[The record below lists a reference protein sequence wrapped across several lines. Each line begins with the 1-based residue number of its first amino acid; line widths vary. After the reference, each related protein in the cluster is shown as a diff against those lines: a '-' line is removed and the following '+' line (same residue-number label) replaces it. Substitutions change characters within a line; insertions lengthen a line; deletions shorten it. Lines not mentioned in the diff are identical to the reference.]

1 VAELTTNRHLVDDRP
16 QTPPRGLTE
25 DEVAERVASG
35 DVNVAD
41 ERTSRSLGEIVR
53 ANVFTRFNA
62 LLGTLFVLILIVGP
76 AQDALF
82 GFVLLFNAL
91 IGIGQEVRAKRTL
104 DRLAVLSAPK
114 ARVVRDGETR
124 EVALDEVVLD
134 DLCVLRSGDQL
145 SADGIVR
152 SSEGLEVDES
162 LLTGESDPVSKYP
175 GDDVLSGS
183 IVVAGSGTFQ
193 AIRVGANAYARKL
206 ATEAR
211 RFTLVRSEL
220 MDGINTILR
229 YVQWAIIPTAALLAV
244 SQFATQHGWREAV
257 SGIVAGTVAM
267 VPEGLVLLTSLAFAV
282 AAVTLARREALVQ
295 ELPAVEGLARV
306 DVVLLDKTGTI
317 TDGAIVFSALEPIG
331 DDDPMEDALGAL
343 ADDENR
349 NATLNA
355 LADKFSPPRDWS
367 RTAATPFS
375 SARKWS
381 AATFGGRGTWVLGAP
396 ELVQVSAGSGDAVRA
411 RADELASEGRRVLL
425 LARTDAA
432 LDGEQLPPGLRAS
445 ALVMFEE
452 QIRSDA
458 ADTLEYFHRQ
468 GVRCK
473 VISGDNAR
481 TVGAVASRVGLE
493 GASDPYDARQLPD
506 DPDALADIVE
516 QTSVFGRVTPQQKR
530 GIVGALQRRS
540 HVVAMTGDGVNDA
553 LALKDADI
561 GIAMGNGAPATRA
574 VAQIVLLDS
583 SFATMPGVVAEG
595 RRVIANVE
603 RVANLFV
610 TKTVYA
616 MLLAIA
622 VGVAQWE
629 YPFLPRHLTIISSL
643 TIGIPA
649 FFLAL
654 APNARRYMPG
664 FVPRVLR
671 FAVPAGVVAAA
682 ATFGAYAIAR
692 QLDTVT
698 VDQARTAAT
707 IALLAVGLWILNVLA
722 RPITPLRALLFG
734 ALVLAFAGILAIAG
748 LRDFFAL
755 DLPEAAALVGVAGT
769 AGAAILLLE
778 LGWQIS
784 QWRHP
789 PDDRTPRVAL
799 HNPAAARAGHPT
811 ADRATTNPD
820 A

>member
-1 VAELTTNRHLVDDRP
+1 VAEITTNRHGTDDRP
-16 QTPPRGLTE
+16 QTQAAGLTQA
-25 DEVAERVASG
+25 EVAERVAHG
-35 DVNVAD
+35 DVNIAD

-62 LLGTLFVLILIVGP
+62 LLGTLFILILVVGP

-82 GFVLLFNAL
+82 GFVIFFNTL
-91 IGIGQEVRAKRTL
+91 IGIVQEVRAKRTL

-114 ARVVRDGETR
+114 TRVVRDGEVS
-124 EVALDEVVLD
+124 EVAVDAVVLD
-134 DLCVLRSGDQL
+134 DLCLLRSGDQL
-145 SADGIVR
+145 SADGIVQ

-162 LLTGESDPVSKYP
+162 LLTGESDPVPKDA
-175 GDDVLSGS
+175 GDEVLSGS
-183 IVVAGSGTFQ
+183 IVVAGSGSFQ
-193 AIRVGANAYARKL
+193 ATRVGANAYARKL

-244 SQFATQHGWREAV
+244 SQFATEHGWHDAV
-257 SGIVAGTVAM
+257 SGIVAGVVAM
-267 VPEGLVLLTSLAFAV
+267 VPEGLVLLTSIAFAV
-282 AAVTLARREALVQ
+282 AAVTLARRQVLVQ

-317 TDGAIVFSALEPIG
+317 TDGAIVFSELEPLA
-331 DDDPMEDALGAL
+331 DDDPVEDALGAF
-343 ADDENR
+343 AADENR
-349 NATLNA
+349 NATASA
-355 LADKFSPPRDWS
+355 LADKFSPPPGWS

-381 AATFGGRGTWVLGAP
+381 AATFGEYGTWVLGAP
-396 ELVQVSAGSGDAVRA
+396 ELVQVDGGSADAVRA
-411 RADELASEGRRVLL
+411 RADKLASEGSRVLL
-425 LARTDAA
+425 LARTEAP
-432 LDGEQLPPGLRAS
+432 LEGEQLPPGLRPS
-445 ALVMFEE
+445 ALVLFEE

-458 ADTLEYFHRQ
+458 TDTLDYFRRQ

-473 VISGDNAR
+473 VISGDNAK
-481 TVGAVASRVGLE
+481 TVGAVARRVGLDDAE
-493 GASDPYDARQLPD
+493 HPYDARELPD
-506 DPDALADIVE
+506 DADALADVVE
-516 QTSVFGRVTPQQKR
+516 GTSVFGRVTPQQKR
-530 GIVGALQRRS
+530 AIVGALQRRE

-583 SFATMPGVVAEG
+583 KFATMPGVVAEG

-603 RVANLFV
+603 RVACLFV

-616 MLLAIA
+616 MLLAVL

-654 APNARRYMPG
+654 APNLRRYVPG

-671 FAVPAGVVAAA
+671 FAIPAGIVAAG

-692 QLDTVT
+692 QVEGVT

-722 RPITPLRALLFG
+722 RPITPLRAVLFG
-734 ALVLAFAGILAIAG
+734 ALTLAFVAILAIGG

-755 DLPEAAALVGVAGT
+755 DLPEAAVLIGVAGT

-799 HNPAAARAGHPT
+799 HNPAADA
-811 ADRATTNPD
+811 ATTSPD